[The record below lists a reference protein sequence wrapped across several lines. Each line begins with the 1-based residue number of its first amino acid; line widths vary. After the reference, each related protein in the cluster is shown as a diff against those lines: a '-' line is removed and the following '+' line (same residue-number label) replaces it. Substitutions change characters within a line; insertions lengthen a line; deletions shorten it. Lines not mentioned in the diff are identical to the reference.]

1 MVEFSILQILESL
14 LLATRWTII
23 LSAIAFSCGGLVA
36 LLLLILKIAD
46 IKGLGHMINGY
57 IQVFQGTPLLT
68 QLFLAYFG
76 LAMLGLDTSAWFA
89 ATLALTLYTS
99 AYLVDIWYGCVK
111 AVHPGQWEA
120 AKTLALSFYE
130 QLRYVILP
138 QALRMAIPP
147 TVGFMVQVIKGTA
160 LVSIIG
166 FVELTRTGG
175 MIANATYQPLLVYAC
190 VGMIYFLVCFPIS
203 ISARLLERKLHV
215 NR

>member
-1 MVEFSILQILESL
+1 MVSFSLMQILENL
-14 LLATRWTII
+14 LFATRWTIL
-23 LSAIAFSCGGLVA
+23 LSCIAFVCGGLVA
-36 LLLLILKIAD
+36 LMLLVLKIAD
-46 IKGLGHMINGY
+46 FKGLTRVINGY

-76 LAMLGLDTSAWFA
+76 LAMLGFDTSAWFA

-99 AYLVDIWYGCVK
+99 AYLADIWYGCVK
-111 AVHPGQWEA
+111 AVHQGQWEA

-130 QLRYVILP
+130 QLRYVIFP
-138 QALRMAIPP
+138 QAIRMAIPP
-147 TVGFMVQVIKGTA
+147 TVGFMVQVVKGTA

-190 VGMIYFLVCFPIS
+190 VGAIYFCLCFPIS
-203 ISARLLERKLHV
+203 MSARLLERKFHV
-215 NR
+215 SR

>member
-1 MVEFSILQILESL
+1 MVSFSLMQILENL
-14 LLATRWTII
+14 LFATRWTIV
-23 LSAIAFSCGGLVA
+23 LSAIAFVCGGLVA
-36 LLLLILKIAD
+36 LLLLVGKVAAIRGVDRI
-46 IKGLGHMINGY
+46 INAY

-76 LAMLGLDTSAWFA
+76 LAMLGIDTSAWFA

-99 AYLVDIWYGCVK
+99 AYLVDIWYGCVN
-111 AVHPGQWEA
+111 AVHKGQWEA

-190 VGMIYFLVCFPIS
+190 VGAIYFCVCFPIS
-203 ISARLLERKLHV
+203 LSARFLERKFHV
-215 NR
+215 SR